1 MFTTAPQA
9 PAREPVAIT
18 DQRRLGIAALS
29 AVAIVVG
36 LAVWFLATKM
46 SYGGDNTG
54 AMVGILVASVGL
66 TFFFPA
72 LQTYLLARGDRP
84 TRPSS

>member
-1 MFTTAPQA
+1 MFTTATKA

-18 DQRRLGIAALS
+18 DQRRLGVAALS

-36 LAVWFLATKM
+36 LAVWFLATTM
-46 SYGGDNTG
+46 GYAGENTG

-72 LQTYLLARGDRP
+72 LQTYLLERGDRP